1 MTMDGSNKSVMQH
14 DRLDAFEQVVRD
26 RRSIRGFTAERIPE
40 DVLRRVFTLAQ
51 RAPSNC
57 NTQPWKVAV
66 VSGERCHALADRI
79 SAAMANGDVAMDFPY
94 EGIYHGV
101 YRERQHRAAADL
113 YTAMGI
119 DRDDKAGRSAAFMRN
134 FRFFDAPHVAF
145 FFLQCDFGIREAAD
159 MGMYAQTLM
168 LALTA
173 HGLGSCPQTA
183 LSFHAHLVRAELGL
197 GDEYRLLFG
206 LSFGYPDCS
215 HDANAVCIARAS
227 LEECVEFHG

>member
-215 HDANAVCIARAS
+215 HEANAVRIARAS